1 MIKIQD
7 FKIET
12 DLVPSP
18 VKYSVL
24 YPSDYEATKE
34 NYSLMLLLHGGAGY
48 QGFLKNNIRPLIQ
61 NLWEKKIVPEM
72 IFVTP
77 HCDRSFYMD
86 YRDGSQ
92 KWETFI
98 LNELIPLLL
107 ENFRVFRDPNKL
119 FLGGIS
125 MGGMGTLRMGFK
137 YPDRFGVLLAFEP
150 AIEPAIEW
158 KDVKE
163 RDKFYRSKEV
173 METIFGSPFD
183 EEYWK
188 MNNPLYLALKNAE
201 KIRKSEIKIYFEV
214 GTEDMLGLYR
224 GAEFLHRMLFD
235 NEINHEYRQIF
246 GADHIGPSLKERF
259 TNGFLFLNRVIN
271 NPKPD
276 QEIVNNL
283 SKIMLK
289 RAKK

>member
-1 MIKIQD
+1 MVNVQD

-12 DLVPSP
+12 ELVPSP

-24 YPSDYEATKE
+24 SPSDYETSGKK
-34 NYSLMLLLHGGAGY
+34 YLLMLFLHGGAGY
-48 QGFLKNNIRPLIQ
+48 RGFLKNDIRPLIRDM
-61 NLWEKKIVPEM
+61 WKKESLIEM
-72 IFVTP
+72 VLVTP

-86 YRDGSQ
+86 YRDETQ

-98 LNELIPLLL
+98 LNELLPILL
-107 ENFRVFRDPNKL
+107 ENFRVYKDPKKI

-137 YPDRFGVLLAFEP
+137 YPDKFGVLLAFEP
-150 AIEPAIEW
+150 GIEPAIDW
-158 KDVKE
+158 KDVKK

-188 MNNPLYLALKNAE
+188 MNNPSYLAVKNAE
-201 KIRKSEIKIYFEV
+201 KIRESDIKIYIEV

-224 GAEFLHRMLFD
+224 GAEFIHRMLFD
-235 NEINHEYRQIF
+235 CKIDHEFRMVY

-259 TNGFLFLNRVIN
+259 INGFSFLNRVIH

-276 QEIVNNL
+276 HKVTKNFT
-283 SKIMLK
+283 KIMLE
-289 RAKK
+289 RAK

>member
-1 MIKIQD
+1 MIKVQN

-12 DLVPSP
+12 ELVPSP
-18 VKYSVL
+18 AKYSVL
-24 YPSDYEATKE
+24 YPSDYETSDKT
-34 NYSLMLLLHGGAGY
+34 YSLMLFLHGGDGHSGILN
-48 QGFLKNNIRPLIQ
+48 QIKTLIRD
-61 NLWEKKIVPEM
+61 LWKKKLAPEM
-72 IFVTP
+72 VLVIP

-86 YRDGSQ
+86 YRNGSQ

-98 LNELIPLLL
+98 LNELLPLLQ
-107 ENFRVFRDPNKL
+107 NKFRVYRDPSKS
-119 FLGGIS
+119 FLGGVS
-125 MGGMGTLRMGFK
+125 MGGMGTLRIGFK
-137 YPDRFGVLLAFEP
+137 YPGKFGVLLAFEP
-150 AIEPAIEW
+150 AIEPALEW
-158 KDVKE
+158 KDVKT

-188 MNNPLYLALKNAE
+188 MNNPLYIARENAD
-201 KIRKSEIKIYFEV
+201 KIRKSDIKIYIEV

-224 GAEFLHRMLFD
+224 GAEFIHRILFD
-235 NEINHEYRQIF
+235 KKIRHEFRIVY

-259 TNGFLFLNRVIN
+259 INGFSFLNRVIN

-276 QEIVNNL
+276 LDVVRNL
-283 SKIMLK
+283 TKNMLE

>member
-1 MIKIQD
+1 MIKVQN

-12 DLVPSP
+12 ELVPSP
-18 VKYSVL
+18 AKYSVL
-24 YPSDYEATKE
+24 YPIDYETSDKI
-34 NYSLMLLLHGGAGY
+34 YPLMLFLHGGNGPK
-48 QGFLKNNIRPLIQ
+48 GFVNQIKTIVR
-61 NLWEKKIVPEM
+61 NLWEKNLAPEM
-72 IFVTP
+72 VVVIP

-98 LNELIPLLL
+98 LNELIPHLQDK
-107 ENFRVFRDPNKL
+107 FRVYNDPSKS
-119 FLGGIS
+119 FLAGVS
-125 MGGMGTLRMGFK
+125 MGGMGTLRIGFK
-137 YPDRFGVLLAFEP
+137 NPGKFSVLVAFEP

-158 KDVKE
+158 KDVQP
-163 RDKFYRSKEV
+163 RDKFYRKKEV

-188 MNNPLYLALKNAE
+188 INNPLYITRENAD
-201 KIRKSEIKIYFEV
+201 KIRESDIKIYIEV

-224 GAEFLHRMLFD
+224 GAEFMHHILFD
-235 NEINHEYRQIF
+235 KKIRHEFRMVF

-259 TNGFLFLNRVIN
+259 INGFSFLNRVIN

-276 QEIVNNL
+276 LKITKNL
-283 SKIMLK
+283 SKIMLEK
-289 RAKK
+289 AK

>member
-1 MIKIQD
+1 
-7 FKIET
+7 
-12 DLVPSP
+12 
-18 VKYSVL
+18 
-24 YPSDYEATKE
+24 
-34 NYSLMLLLHGGAGY
+34 MLLLHGGAGY
-48 QGFLKNNIRPLIQ
+48 RGFLKNNIKPIIRDM
-61 NLWEKKIVPEM
+61 WEKKSLIEM

-77 HCDRSFYMD
+77 HCNRSFYMD

-98 LNELIPLLL
+98 LNELLPILL
-107 ENFRVFRDPNKL
+107 ENFRVYRDSKKI

-137 YPDRFGVLLAFEP
+137 YPERFGVLLAFEP
-150 AIEPAIEW
+150 GIEPAIEW
-158 KDVKE
+158 KDVKK

-188 MNNPLYLALKNAE
+188 MNNPSYLAMKNAE
-201 KIRKSEIKIYFEV
+201 KIRNSNIKIYIEV

-224 GAEFLHRMLFD
+224 GAEFLHRILFD
-235 NEINHEYRQIF
+235 NEINHEFRMVY
-246 GADHIGPSLKERF
+246 GVDHIGPSLNERF
-259 TNGFLFLNRVIN
+259 INGFSFLHRVIN

-276 QEIVNNL
+276 QEVTKNL

-289 RAKK
+289 RSKK

>member
-1 MIKIQD
+1 
-7 FKIET
+7 
-12 DLVPSP
+12 
-18 VKYSVL
+18 
-24 YPSDYEATKE
+24 
-34 NYSLMLLLHGGAGY
+34 MLLLHGGGY
-48 QGFLKNNIRPLIQ
+48 MGFLKNNIRPLIRDI
-61 NLWEKKIVPEM
+61 WKKELLFDM
-72 IFVTP
+72 ILVTP

-98 LNELIPLLL
+98 LKEFMPHLL
-107 ENFRVFRDPNKL
+107 ENYRVYRDPKKI

-125 MGGMGTLRMGFK
+125 MGGMGTLRIGFK
-137 YPDRFGVLLAFEP
+137 YPDKFGVLLAFEP
-150 AIEPAIEW
+150 GIEPAIEW
-158 KDVKE
+158 KDVKK

-183 EEYWK
+183 ENYWRI
-188 MNNPLYLALKNAE
+188 NNPSYLAIKNTE
-201 KIRKSEIKIYFEV
+201 KIRESDIKIYLEV

-224 GAEFLHRMLFD
+224 GAEYIHRILYD
-235 NEINHEYRQIF
+235 NQINHEFRMVY

-259 TNGFLFLNRVIN
+259 TNGFLFLNRVIT

-276 QEIVNNL
+276 QGVTRNI